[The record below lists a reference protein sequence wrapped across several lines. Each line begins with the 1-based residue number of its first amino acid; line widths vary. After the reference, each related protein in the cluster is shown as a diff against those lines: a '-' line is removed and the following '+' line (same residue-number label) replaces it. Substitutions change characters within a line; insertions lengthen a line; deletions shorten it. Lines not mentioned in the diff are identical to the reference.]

1 LGRGK
6 NEIEVG
12 RMVAVVLNS
21 HAWKLAG
28 QRIDLYTDCPVSSL
42 LSCGYDVAMPPYDS
56 WGGIAT
62 S

>member
-1 LGRGK
+1 
-6 NEIEVG
+6 
-12 RMVAVVLNS
+12 MVAVVLNS

>member
-1 LGRGK
+1 MLCLQLTIYLGA
-6 NEIEVG
+6 IVWLWDWC
-12 RMVAVVLNS
+12 LNS
-21 HAWKLAG
+21 FLIFA
-28 QRIDLYTDCPVSSL
+28 SL